1 MSNFKLDFQNQDPLA
16 ECGAR
21 WNALLTACQTHAL
34 ALAASEK
41 ELFAMRQSEL
51 SRHKAELNRIESERE
66 NQLAQ
71 CEQVLNQAQDQAV
84 SAAALQ
90 ARNIEDQSRVSMEE
104 IKNQFEEN
112 LRNNKQH
119 LEEAVWLAESVL
131 ETGESAPR
139 IQFEDVRARIAQMQI
154 TLNQSIDAAL
164 VQLKR
169 YRQSRPAQHAIQH
182 NVSSK
187 NCEGMLAMQAA
198 LVMDSVE
205 RFRKLK
211 LAGLFRGPILIV
223 PTFIIVGILTGVAAI
238 AGVRNMP
245 LVAIA
250 GVGIFFSAVAIT
262 VLWFMARKQVRHAWI
277 PISNAQQVGAVAA
290 EIALQTA
297 AINRQSQIEF
307 AVFTRDREVKS
318 ANEKWTPIMEDL
330 KAKYRVMIQEAKQ
343 ARHMKL
349 AVVDEKKNHDL
360 RIALEEAASIRET
373 LQTQTKA
380 VEFAETKINY
390 SNRTRCD
397 ALAQAQAV
405 ERITAWRT
413 QRDHFYAWTKF
424 MEEKSKVLLAQW
436 NVFTAPGN
444 LPQNISEGMSFGCLK
459 LDLST
464 NTHASPTEPDCLWPN
479 NLGAT
484 PLWNVPAFRPLPN
497 SPSLL
502 VEAPLESRIQ
512 ALEMLQCAALRLLT
526 QMPAGKVRFYFFD
539 PVGLGQSF
547 AGFMHLADEMESLV
561 SERIWSESRHIEQK
575 LIDLTEYV
583 ETVIQKYLRNE
594 FETIVDYNKQA
605 GELAEPLR
613 VVVFADFPEGLT
625 DAACKRF
632 ASLLQSGARCGVHF
646 LLLRDPTKPLPEL
659 IKENEVLQRCLRVQ
673 WKQDRFVVDAPG
685 LEQVP
690 FTPAAMPSAPVLQSI
705 LQNIGRCAKSSSRVE
720 VPFQAIEPKF
730 DQRWTSSS
738 AKILRV
744 PVGRSGANKLQSI
757 EIGEGTRQH
766 VLLAGK
772 TGSGKS
778 TLLHALITNVALW
791 YSPDEVE
798 LWLIDFK
805 KGVEFKAYATHALP
819 HARAVAV
826 ESDREF
832 GLSVLQGLDVELK
845 RRGDLFRDAG
855 VQDLA
860 AWRSLGKQDPMPRTL
875 LIVDE
880 FQELFVE
887 EDKVAQDSS
896 LLLDRLVRQGR
907 AFGMHVILGSQT
919 LGGTYALPRTTMGQM
934 GIRIAL
940 QCNEADSAMILSD
953 DNTAA
958 RLLSRPG
965 EAIYNDAGGLIEGNS
980 PFQVVWLTDAQRD
993 ERVRELATAAR
1004 AKGVSDRKMIVFDG
1018 TAAARIE
1025 QCQPLLDAIKQP
1037 ASRGVP
1043 ALNIFLGNPVA
1054 IRNASVI
1061 TLRRQSGAN
1070 IVVVGQREDVA
1081 AGLSVA
1087 ALASFAAA
1095 TRHMSG
1101 RVVLLDG
1108 TTPDSLTAGA
1118 LQSTLETLKLNAE
1131 IPNYRDC
1138 DASILQL
1145 GQEVAQ
1151 RISDGRQDQ
1160 PPILLMVHGLQRY
1173 RTLRKDEDDFSMSS
1187 DGPPKPDKVLGAIL
1201 RDGPG
1206 VGVHVF
1212 AWTDTAP
1219 SLQRCID
1226 RNALR
1231 EFDFRVL
1238 MQMSANDSSY
1248 LMDTPTAS
1256 RLGSDRALIFSEEKG
1271 ATERFR
1277 PFEIASAHVL
1287 EKLFTAHS

>member
-1 MSNFKLDFQNQDPLA
+1 MDSEIPDPLE

-21 WNALLTACQTHAL
+21 WKTLRNACQAHAQAL
-34 ALAASEK
+34 ALSQK
-41 ELFAMRQSEL
+41 EIHALRQAEL
-51 SRHKAELNRIESERE
+51 SRHQLEMNRIESERE
-66 NQLAQ
+66 KYSAQ
-71 CEQVLNQAQDQAV
+71 CERILKDAQDQTV
-84 SAAALQ
+84 AAAELEL
-90 ARNIEDQSRVSMEE
+90 RNADDQSRVQQEE
-104 IKNQFEEN
+104 IQNKFKDNSQSA
-112 LRNNKQH
+112 KQH
-119 LEEAVWLAESVL
+119 LEEAIWMADSVL

-139 IQFEDVRARIAQMQI
+139 VEFEEARTRIAQMQI
-154 TLNQSIDAAL
+154 TLNESFEAACF
-164 VQLKR
+164 QLKR
-169 YRQSRPAQHAIQH
+169 YRQSQPAPQPIDRNLSPKA
-182 NVSSK
+182 
-187 NCEGMLAMQAA
+187 CEGILSMQAA
-198 LVMDSVE
+198 VAMDSLA

-211 LAGLFRGPILIV
+211 LAGLFRGPILLV
-223 PTFIIVGILTGVAAI
+223 PSIMVTGTLTGVAAL
-238 AGVRNMP
+238 AGIRGNG
-245 LVAIA
+245 LVAAVVA
-250 GVGIFFSAVAIT
+250 GILLSAVGIT
-262 VLWFMARKQVRHAWI
+262 VLWLLARKQVRHAWI
-277 PISNAQQVGAVAA
+277 PISKAHQVGLLAGEMAMQAAVEHRRAT
-290 EIALQTA
+290 TA
-297 AINRQSQIEF
+297 AAI
-307 AVFTRDREVKS
+307 ATRDHEVKV
-318 ANEKWTPIMEDL
+318 AKAKWTPILDDVL
-330 KAKYRVMIQEAKQ
+330 AKSRGILEEVKQ
-343 ARHMKL
+343 ARNQ
-349 AVVDEKKNHDL
+349 KKIEIENRKANLL
-360 RIALEEAASIRET
+360 RRALEVAEATRQQVASAASSAEAHERKKTSEKSAACDALEAASAHDRRAI
-373 LQTQTKA
+373 
-380 VEFAETKINY
+380 
-390 SNRTRCD
+390 
-397 ALAQAQAV
+397 
-405 ERITAWRT
+405 WRT
-413 QRDHFYAWTKF
+413 ERDTFYQWTES
-424 MEEKSKVLLAQW
+424 MGEKLNVLLSPWEQSA
-436 NVFTAPGN
+436 VAAN
-444 LPQNISEGMSFGCLK
+444 LPQRISEGMAFGSLV

-464 NTHASPTEPDCLWPN
+464 IENSTPTEPDCAWPN
-479 NLGAT
+479 FSRTAPAWT
-484 PLWNVPAFRPLPN
+484 IPAFRPLPN
-497 SPSLL
+497 APSLL
-502 VEAPLESRIQ
+502 VEAPLQGRAQ
-512 ALEMLQCAALRLLT
+512 ALEMIQSAALRLLT
-526 QMPAGKVRFYFFD
+526 QTPAGKVRFYFFD
-539 PVGLGQSF
+539 PVGLGQNF

-575 LIDLTEYV
+575 LTDLTEYV

-594 FETIVDYNKQA
+594 FATIADYNEQA

-613 VVVFADFPEGLT
+613 IIVFADFPEGLT
-625 DAACKRF
+625 DAGSKRF

-659 IKENEVLQRCLRVQ
+659 IKENEVLQRCMRVR
-673 WKQDRFVVDAPG
+673 WEQDRFVVDAPG
-685 LEQVP
+685 LEDVP
-690 FTPAAMPSAPVLQSI
+690 FTPATMPSAAVLQTI
-705 LQNIGRCAKSSSRVE
+705 LQQIGRAAKAGSRVE
-720 VPFQAIEPKF
+720 VPFQAIEPKL

-860 AWRSLGKQDPMPRTL
+860 AWRLLGKTESMPRTL

-993 ERVRELATAAR
+993 ERVRELASSAR

-1025 QCQPLLDAIKQP
+1025 QCQPLLDLIQQP
-1037 ASRGVP
+1037 TTKSVT
-1043 ALNIFLGNPVA
+1043 ALQIFLGNPVA

-1070 IVVVGQREDVA
+1070 IIVVGQREDVA
-1081 AGLSVA
+1081 MGLSVA
-1087 ALASFAAA
+1087 ALVSFAAV
-1095 TRHMSG
+1095 TRHISG
-1101 RVVLLDG
+1101 RVILLDG
-1108 TTPDSLTAGA
+1108 TTPDSPTAGA
-1118 LQSTLETLKLNAE
+1118 LQSTIETLKLNAE
-1131 IPNYRDC
+1131 VPNYRDC
-1138 DASILQL
+1138 DAAIVQL

-1151 RISDGRQDQ
+1151 RIADGRQDQ

-1201 RDGPG
+1201 RDGPA

-1212 AWTDTAP
+1212 AWADTAP

-1256 RLGSDRALIFSEEKG
+1256 RLGAERALIFSEEKG

-1277 PFEIASAHVL
+1277 PFEIASAQVL
-1287 EKLFTAHS
+1287 AKLFTSHS

>member
-1 MSNFKLDFQNQDPLA
+1 MDFENMDPLT

-21 WNALLTACQTHAL
+21 WEALLLACQKHSQ
-34 ALAASEK
+34 ALAASQK
-41 ELFAMRQSEL
+41 EIYSMRQVEL
-51 SRHKAELNRIESERE
+51 ARHQLEMDRITQERE
-66 NQLAQ
+66 NRSAQ
-71 CEQVLNQAQDQAV
+71 CERTLQHSHDQAV
-84 SAAALQ
+84 EGAALELKNITDALRVNSEQ
-90 ARNIEDQSRVSMEE
+90 IRNKLNTDIRVNQS
-104 IKNQFEEN
+104 N
-112 LRNNKQH
+112 
-119 LEEAVWLAESVL
+119 LEESIWLAESIL
-131 ETGESAPR
+131 ETGLTAPR
-139 IQFEDVRARIAQMQI
+139 IEFEATCVRIHQLQI
-154 TLNQSIDAAL
+154 TLQQSSDDAL
-164 VQLKR
+164 RQLKR
-169 YRQSRPAQHAIQH
+169 YRQSLPPSQPIDSHPEPNACEKILSLQTAI
-182 NVSSK
+182 
-187 NCEGMLAMQAA
+187 A
-198 LVMDSVE
+198 MDSVE

-211 LAGLFRGPILIV
+211 LAGLFRGPILLV
-223 PTFIIVGILTGVAAI
+223 PTLMIMGLLTGVCAIVGIRGTAL
-238 AGVRNMP
+238 AGSVVIGFV
-245 LVAIA
+245 LS
-250 GVGIFFSAVAIT
+250 VGGILA
-262 VLWFMARKQVRHAWI
+262 LWFVARKQVRKSWL
-277 PISNAQQVGAVAA
+277 PISNAYQMGLLAA
-290 EIALQTA
+290 KIALHAADEQRKVLTA
-297 AINRQSQIEF
+297 SAI
-307 AVFTRDREVKS
+307 ATRDREVQL
-318 ANEKWTPIMEDL
+318 ANEKWTPLRDIWQN
-330 KAKYRVMIQEAKQ
+330 KAQLLLQEITQVSRKKSA
-343 ARHMKL
+343 
-349 AVVDEKKNHDL
+349 AVEEKKIKLLQSSLDIAIKTRAELFAQATADGLAEKQRNQTNRSKCDAIEGDQLNERRTHWLQQRYAFDQWSQAMTEKGNLLLEPWDKVAMKDNLIDHISDGMAFGWLKMDL
-360 RIALEEAASIRET
+360 SCVASAVPKESGCAWPNSDET
-373 LQTQTKA
+373 LP
-380 VEFAETKINY
+380 V
-390 SNRTRCD
+390 
-397 ALAQAQAV
+397 
-405 ERITAWRT
+405 
-413 QRDHFYAWTKF
+413 
-424 MEEKSKVLLAQW
+424 W
-436 NVFTAPGN
+436 NFPAYRRV
-444 LPQNISEGMSFGCLK
+444 
-459 LDLST
+459 
-464 NTHASPTEPDCLWPN
+464 PN
-479 NLGAT
+479 DT
-484 PLWNVPAFRPLPN
+484 
-497 SPSLL
+497 SLF
-502 VEAPLESRIQ
+502 VEAPSQSRVQ
-512 ALEMLQCAALRLLT
+512 GLEMLQSAALRLLT
-526 QMPAGKVRFYFFD
+526 QSPAGKVRFYFFD

-547 AGFMHLADEMESLV
+547 AGFMHLADVMESLV
-561 SERIWSESRHIEQK
+561 NERIWSEPRHIEQK

-594 FETIVDYNKQA
+594 FATIADYNKQA

-632 ASLLQSGARCGVHF
+632 VSLLQSGARCGVHF
-646 LLLRDPTKPLPEL
+646 LLLRDPAKPLPEL
-659 IKENEVLQRCLRVQ
+659 INENELLQKCARVR
-673 WKQDRFVVDAPG
+673 WKQDRFVVDAVG
-685 LEQVP
+685 LESVP
-690 FTPAAMPSAPVLQSI
+690 FTPGTMPSAAILQSI
-705 LQNIGRCAKSSSRVE
+705 LQKIGLAAKSGSKVE
-720 VPFQAIEPKF
+720 VPFQAIEPKM

-744 PVGRSGANKLQSI
+744 PVGRSGANKLQAI

-832 GLSVLQGLDVELK
+832 GLSVLQGLDAELK

-993 ERVRELATAAR
+993 ERVRELAATAR
-1004 AKGVSDRKMIVFDG
+1004 ARGVSDRKMIVFDG

-1025 QCQPLLDAIKQP
+1025 QCQPLLDVLKQP

-1087 ALASFAAA
+1087 VLASFAAA
-1095 TRHMSG
+1095 TRHTSG
-1101 RVVLLDG
+1101 RVILLDG
-1108 TTPDSLTAGA
+1108 TTPDSPTVGA
-1118 LQSTLETLKLNAE
+1118 LQSTLQTLKLNAE
-1131 IPNYRDC
+1131 VSNYRDC
-1138 DASILQL
+1138 DGAILQL

-1151 RISDGRQDQ
+1151 RIADGRQDQ
-1160 PPILLMVHGLQRY
+1160 PPILLMIHGLQRY

-1201 RDGPG
+1201 RDGPS

-1212 AWTDTAP
+1212 AWADTAP

-1248 LMDTPTAS
+1248 LMDTPTAT
-1256 RLGSDRALIFSEEKG
+1256 RLGADRALIFSEEKG
-1271 ATERFR
+1271 STERFR
-1277 PFEIASAHVL
+1277 PFELASEQVL
-1287 EKLFTAHS
+1287 AKLFTSHS

>member
-1 MSNFKLDFQNQDPLA
+1 MTNLPTDFENLDPLA
-16 ECGAR
+16 QCALR
-21 WNALLTACQTHAL
+21 WKVLSQACQAHEQSLDSAV
-34 ALAASEK
+34 K
-41 ELFAMRQSEL
+41 EILAMRQAEL
-51 SRHKAELNRIESERE
+51 SRHQLRM
-66 NQLAQ
+66 NQIDEHYQTLSQ
-71 CEQVLNQAQDQAV
+71 ECEQAHEQQFNATTTK
-84 SAAALQ
+84 AALDEKNIKDHARVQ
-90 ARNIEDQSRVSMEE
+90 AEE
-104 IKNQFEEN
+104 IQNKFKDD
-112 LRNNKQH
+112 LHANKQH
-119 LEEAVWLAESVL
+119 LEEAIWLAESVL
-131 ETGESAPR
+131 ETGEAAPKLEFEETRGRLVHLQANLEQTISAAV
-139 IQFEDVRARIAQMQI
+139 F
-154 TLNQSIDAAL
+154 
-164 VQLKR
+164 QLKR
-169 YRQSRPAQHAIQH
+169 YRQSEPPMQPMKANLVPR
-182 NVSSK
+182 S
-187 NCEGMLAMQAA
+187 CEGILATQVALAMEA
-198 LVMDSVE
+198 LE
-205 RFRKLK
+205 RFKKLK
-211 LAGLFRGPILIV
+211 LSGLFRGPILLV
-223 PTFIIVGILTGVAAI
+223 PVILITATFAGAAALAGGRGMVLAVAAS
-238 AGVRNMP
+238 
-245 LVAIA
+245 
-250 GVGIFFSAVAIT
+250 VGIFSSAAGIC
-262 VLWFMARKQVRHAWI
+262 VLWFMARKQVRQAWTSI
-277 PISNAQQVGAVAA
+277 ANARQVGAEAF
-290 EIALQTA
+290 EIAMKFAHDQRVSA
-297 AINRQSQIEF
+297 AAA
-307 AVFTRDREVKS
+307 AVNTRDREVQS
-318 ANEKWTPIMEDL
+318 AKEKWTPIIESLQATSRALVDQIKQDRKLKLDAVEKNKMKVLDQAGKSVAVTRSKALLEMESQRD
-330 KAKYRVMIQEAKQ
+330 QEKKQ
-343 ARHMKL
+343 AAQNR
-349 AVVDEKKNHDL
+349 
-360 RIALEEAASIRET
+360 
-373 LQTQTKA
+373 LQ
-380 VEFAETKINY
+380 
-390 SNRTRCD
+390 CD
-397 ALAQAQAV
+397 ALEQSHAMVRHNAWQSARDEFSTWANAIAQSAN
-405 ERITAWRT
+405 
-413 QRDHFYAWTKF
+413 
-424 MEEKSKVLLAQW
+424 VLMPEWQSVMDAAAPMQSSEALA
-436 NVFTAPGN
+436 
-444 LPQNISEGMSFGCLK
+444 FGWIK
-459 LDLST
+459 LDVST
-464 NTHASPTEPDCLWPN
+464 IANGVPNEPQCQWADSNQAAPV
-479 NLGAT
+479 
-484 PLWNVPAFRPLPN
+484 WNIPALRPLPN
-497 SPSLL
+497 LPSLL
-502 VEAPLESRIQ
+502 VEAPLQGREK
-512 ALEMLQCAALRLLT
+512 ALELLQTATLRLLT
-526 QMPAGKVRFYFFD
+526 QIPPGKVRFYFFD

-561 SERIWSESRHIEQK
+561 SERIWSEPRHIEQK
-575 LIDLTEYV
+575 LTDLTEYV
-583 ETVIQKYLRNE
+583 ETVIQKFLRDEFATIAQFNE
-594 FETIVDYNKQA
+594 QA

-613 VVVFADFPEGLT
+613 VIVFADFPAGLT
-625 DAACKRF
+625 EAGSKRF

-646 LLLRDPTKPLPEL
+646 VLLRDPTQPLPGL
-659 IKENEVLQRCLRVQ
+659 IKEEELLQRCARVR
-673 WKQDRFVVDAPG
+673 WSEDRFIVDAPG
-685 LEQVP
+685 LLDVP
-690 FTPAAMPSAPVLQSI
+690 FTPEAMPTANMLQTM
-705 LQNIGRCAKSSSRVE
+705 LKKIGRQAKSGSKVE
-720 VPFQAIEPKF
+720 VPFQAIEPKLE
-730 DQRWTSSS
+730 QRWSSSS

-805 KGVEFKAYATHALP
+805 KGVEFKAYATHGLP

-832 GLSVLQGLDVELK
+832 GLSVLQGLDAELK
-845 RRGDLFRDAG
+845 RRGDLFRLAG

-860 AWRSLGKQDPMPRTL
+860 AWRLLGKKESMPRTL

-940 QCNEADSAMILSD
+940 QCNEADAAMILSD

-993 ERVRELATAAR
+993 ERVRALAESAR
-1004 AKGVSDRKMIVFDG
+1004 AKGIADRKMIVFDG

-1025 QCQPLLDAIKQP
+1025 RCEPLQELIANP
-1037 ASRGVP
+1037 PTTGVP
-1043 ALNIFLGNPVA
+1043 ALQIFVGDPVA
-1054 IRNASVI
+1054 IRNVSVI

-1070 IVVVGQREDVA
+1070 IIVIGQREEVA

-1087 ALASFAAA
+1087 TLVSFAAV
-1095 TRHMSG
+1095 TRKISG

-1108 TTPDSLTAGA
+1108 TTPDSLTAGV
-1118 LQSTLETLKLNAE
+1118 LQATIEKLKLNAE
-1131 IPNYRDC
+1131 VPNYRDS
-1138 DASILQL
+1138 DAAVLQL
-1145 GQEVAQ
+1145 GEEVAR
-1151 RISDGRQDQ
+1151 RIAEGRQDQ
-1160 PPILLMVHGLQRY
+1160 PPILLMIHGLQRF

-1212 AWTDTAP
+1212 AWADTAP

-1256 RLGSDRALIFSEEKG
+1256 RLGADRALIFSEEKG

-1277 PFEIASAHVL
+1277 PFEIASDQVL
-1287 EKLFTAHS
+1287 GALFH

>member
-1 MSNFKLDFQNQDPLA
+1 MSNTLTDNHNQDPLA
-16 ECGAR
+16 QCGAR
-21 WNALLTACQTHAL
+21 WKELRHACEEHMRSKS
-34 ALAASEK
+34 ASEK
-41 ELFAMRQSEL
+41 EIGL
-51 SRHKAELNRIESERE
+51 
-66 NQLAQ
+66 
-71 CEQVLNQAQDQAV
+71 LNQAE
-84 SAAALQ
+84 SA
-90 ARNIEDQSRVSMEE
+90 RHEFE
-104 IKNQFEEN
+104 IKKMQDERQQRLQKLVHATEHDSQALLKQTSGMLKQLNDVARARQEKIQKD
-112 LRNNKQH
+112 LDDGMMTSKQH

-131 ETGESAPR
+131 ETEHATARREFEETRGHILRLQAKLNESVVLA
-139 IQFEDVRARIAQMQI
+139 
-154 TLNQSIDAAL
+154 TT
-164 VQLKR
+164 QLKR
-169 YRQSRPAQHAIQH
+169 YRQSTPNHDIHLPAMNPA
-182 NVSSK
+182 S
-187 NCEGMLAMQAA
+187 CEAMLAMQAVIA
-198 LVMDSVE
+198 LDALE
-205 RFRKLK
+205 RFRTLK
-211 LAGLFRGPILIV
+211 IAGLFRGPILLVPSLLIIGTLVFVVAMMGGRGVPLWTAAAVGLVLSIV
-223 PTFIIVGILTGVAAI
+223 AIIFLWFQARQEVRKAWLPIATSQKLGAAFGGLALQHATQLHERMMVASTGMRDKEVKAAQEKWQPVLNDFQSKSQAILDGVRQELQQKTSAQQQQSAMLTQSAHASERQARDDIELTYQNALASETKQHNQITSKRDTKERANTAQRQAAWIVKRDDFSQWVESMSAKTSSLLTDWDVYKNKDTLPGAI
-238 AGVRNMP
+238 AEG
-245 LVAIA
+245 
-250 GVGIFFSAVAIT
+250 
-262 VLWFMARKQVRHAWI
+262 
-277 PISNAQQVGAVAA
+277 
-290 EIALQTA
+290 
-297 AINRQSQIEF
+297 
-307 AVFTRDREVKS
+307 
-318 ANEKWTPIMEDL
+318 
-330 KAKYRVMIQEAKQ
+330 
-343 ARHMKL
+343 L
-349 AVVDEKKNHDL
+349 A
-360 RIALEEAASIRET
+360 
-373 LQTQTKA
+373 
-380 VEFAETKINY
+380 
-390 SNRTRCD
+390 
-397 ALAQAQAV
+397 
-405 ERITAWRT
+405 
-413 QRDHFYAWTKF
+413 
-424 MEEKSKVLLAQW
+424 
-436 NVFTAPGN
+436 
-444 LPQNISEGMSFGCLK
+444 FGQLK
-459 LDLST
+459 LDLATVS
-464 NTHASPTEPDCLWPN
+464 NALPVEPDCGWSQFPN
-479 NLGAT
+479 SIPQWT
-484 PLWNVPAFRPLPN
+484 IPAIRPLPQ

-502 VEAPLESRIQ
+502 VEAPLQARAK
-512 ALEMLQCAALRLLT
+512 ALEMIQSAVLRLLT
-526 QMPAGKVRFYFFD
+526 QTPPGKARFYFFD

-547 AGFMHLADEMESLV
+547 AGFMHLADEMETLV
-561 SERIWSESRHIEQK
+561 SERIWSEPRHIEQK

-594 FETIVDYNKQA
+594 FATIADYNKQA

-613 VVVFADFPEGLT
+613 FIVFADFPEGLT
-625 DAACKRF
+625 DAGSKRF

-646 LLLRDPTKPLPEL
+646 ILLRDPTKPFPALLQEEE
-659 IKENEVLQRCLRVQ
+659 ILQRCVKVF
-673 WKQDRFVVDAPG
+673 WKIDRFVVDTAG
-685 LEQVP
+685 LEDVP
-690 FTPAAMPSAPVLQSI
+690 FVPASMPSSAV
-705 LQNIGRCAKSSSRVE
+705 LQNILQTVGRAAKAGSRVE
-720 VPFQAIEPKF
+720 VPFQAIEPKM

-744 PVGRSGANKLQSI
+744 PVGRSGANKLQVI

-832 GLSVLQGLDVELK
+832 GLSVLQGLDAELK

-993 ERVRELATAAR
+993 ERVRELAATAR
-1004 AKGVSDRKMIVFDG
+1004 AQGVSDRKMIVFDG

-1025 QCQPLLDAIKQP
+1025 QCQPLLDVLKQP

-1054 IRNASVI
+1054 IRNASAI

-1095 TRHMSG
+1095 TRHSSG
-1101 RVVLLDG
+1101 RVILLDG
-1108 TTPDSLTAGA
+1108 TTPDSPTAGA
-1118 LQSTLETLKLNAE
+1118 LQSTLETLKFNAE

-1138 DASILQL
+1138 DGAILQL

-1151 RISDGRQDQ
+1151 RIADGRQDQ
-1160 PPILLMVHGLQRY
+1160 PPILLMIHGLQRY

-1212 AWTDTAP
+1212 AWADTAP
-1219 SLQRCID
+1219 SVQRCID

-1256 RLGSDRALIFSEEKG
+1256 RLGADRALIFSEEKG
-1271 ATERFR
+1271 STERFR
-1277 PFEIASAHVL
+1277 PFELASEQVL
-1287 EKLFTAHS
+1287 TKLFTAHS